1 MTNETLTQPQAHEPK
16 SIAFAKVGSPMAIVD
31 GVAFSGGDEW
41 TNYGGNQTVQTERL
55 FYPKTLE
62 DLKVIV
68 REARNDNKKVR
79 CVGSGHSWSATAVT
93 PDYMVSVNGMDKI
106 HKPVRAQDGSG
117 WTVTLETGVLVSQL
131 DTFLRAHNPPLAVPS
146 QVVPD
151 VVRFGGILTMGCHG
165 GGLNLRTLSD
175 TITEMTIV
183 NARGELVTYARGELV
198 TYSAAK
204 DPEAFNVAC
213 LNLGLL
219 GIIYTATIKVEEMNT
234 RLRVTDSFPTLASL
248 FQSPQAGLNLKAL
261 ILGNDST
268 EFFHWP
274 FQRFMQPDQN
284 KNIWVKESK
293 RTTEPAEDLKKYEG
307 LPPMVDNPFF
317 STFQTGS
324 RTMEIPDALHFPIG
338 DGITTVVDAGC
349 AIKVDSDFKNIC
361 ETVTELI
368 EKNWEFATSMP
379 GRKDTA
385 IEFRF
390 IKASDKILSPAYDK
404 DPDTIFCMISILA
417 VSGTPGF
424 EEYSTGII
432 ANWIRKYNAKPHW
445 PKMWEK
451 VDGIIPYLRREY
463 GDRITRFNRVR
474 KPQDPTD
481 MFVNDTWRPLFQ
493 ENEY

>member
-1 MTNETLTQPQAHEPK
+1 MTNDNVTQHQAQEPETVTY
-16 SIAFAKVGSPMAIVD
+16 AKLGSPMAIVD
-31 GVAFSGGDEW
+31 GVSFSGGDEW
-41 TNYGGNQTVQTERL
+41 TNYGGNLTVQTERV

-68 REARNDNKKVR
+68 REAHNDNKKVR

-106 HKPVRAQDGSG
+106 HKPVRDASG

-131 DTFLRAHNPPLAVPS
+131 DAFLRAHNPPLAVS
-146 QVVPD
+146 SMVLPD

-165 GGLNLRTLSD
+165 AGLNSRTLSD

-183 NARGELVTYARGELV
+183 NARGELV

-234 RLRVTDSFPTLASL
+234 RLRVTDSYPTLTSL
-248 FQSPQAGLNLKAL
+248 FQGPQAGLNLKARL
-261 ILGNDST
+261 LKNDST
-268 EFFHWP
+268 EFFYWP
-274 FQRFMQPDQN
+274 FERFMQPDQN
-284 KNIWVKESK
+284 KNIWVKEWE

-307 LPPMVDNPFF
+307 LPPMIDNPFF

-324 RTMEIPDALHFPIG
+324 RVMEVPDALHFPFG
-338 DGITTVVDAGC
+338 DGVTTVLDVGC
-349 AIKVDSDFKNIC
+349 AIKVDSDFGNIC
-361 ETVTELI
+361 EAITEVV
-368 EKNWEFATSMP
+368 EKNWEFTTSMP
-379 GRKDTA
+379 ERMGTA

-404 DPDTIFCMISILA
+404 DPDTIFCMINVMA
-417 VSGTPGF
+417 ASGTPGF
-424 EEYSTGII
+424 EEYSVGIA
-432 ANWIRKYNAKPHW
+432 ANWIHKYNAKPHW

-451 VDGIIPYLRREY
+451 VDGIVSYLRREY

-474 KPQDPTD
+474 KSQDPTD
-481 MFVNDTWRPLFQ
+481 MFVNDTWRPIFQ
-493 ENEY
+493 ENEL

>member
-1 MTNETLTQPQAHEPK
+1 MTKDTRTRPQAQEPET
-16 SIAFAKVGSPMAIVD
+16 ITFAKVGSPMSIVD
-31 GVAFSGGDEW
+31 GVSFSGGDEW

-93 PDYMVSVNGMDKI
+93 PDYMVSVNGMEKI
-106 HKPVRAQDGSG
+106 HDPVRAQDGSG

-131 DTFLRAHNPPLAVPS
+131 DTFLRRHNPPLALPS
-146 QVVPD
+146 QVVPI
-151 VVRFGGILTMGCHG
+151 VVRFGGLLTMGCHG
-165 GGLNLRTLSD
+165 ASLNSRTLSD
-175 TITEMTIV
+175 SITEMTIV
-183 NARGELVTYARGELV
+183 NARGELV

-234 RLRVTDSFPTLASL
+234 RLRMTDSLPTLTSL
-248 FQSPQAGLNLKAL
+248 FEGPQAGLNLKAK
-261 ILGNDST
+261 ILKNDST
-268 EFFHWP
+268 EFLYWP
-274 FQRFMQPDQN
+274 YEHFMQPGQN
-284 KNIWVKESK
+284 KNIWLKEWE

-317 STFQTGS
+317 STFQTGT
-324 RTMEIPDALHFPIG
+324 RIMETPDALHFPMG
-338 DGITTVVDAGC
+338 DGVTTVVDVGC
-349 AIKVDSDFKNIC
+349 AIKADSEFKNIC
-361 ETVTELI
+361 EAVTELI
-368 EKNWEFATSMP
+368 KKNWEFTTSKPERM
-379 GRKDTA
+379 GTA

-404 DPDTIFCMISILA
+404 DPGTIFCMINIMA
-417 VSGTPGF
+417 ASGTPGF
-424 EEYSTGII
+424 EEYSAGIVSS
-432 ANWIRKYNAKPHW
+432 WIHKYNVKPHW

-451 VDGIIPYLRREY
+451 VDGIVPYLRREY

-474 KPQDPTD
+474 KLQDPDD
-481 MFVNDTWRPLFQ
+481 MFVNDTWRPIFQ
-493 ENEY
+493 ESEQ